1 LIKYLLLNQKT
12 NTTMS
17 KTKNIF
23 TKVTLRVKAISGNRE
38 SLYLD
43 FYPAIIDN
51 DGKETRRQFL
61 GLYLYYT
68 VNPDKLTGKKL
79 EKYLE
84 YENIKPANYETLKQM
99 ELDKNEHTNMVALA
113 VRDTRYKEIISRGV
127 LSDLER
133 RAEIQIKKQEAEQV
147 EKDALKD
154 QEQMILNENF
164 LKYFQLLARKR
175 SGTNHDNWHSAV
187 KYFEIYCK
195 GKCTM
200 RNITE
205 RFCNDFKSFL
215 LKVPSLK
222 SDKVT
227 LSNNSAVS
235 NFNKFKATLKQAYKD
250 GYLSHDINSR
260 IDGIKLVETNSVFLT
275 MEEVNKLVNTP
286 CDIEV
291 LKRAS
296 LFTVL
301 TSIRHTDVK
310 NLVWENVYFET
321 DEGYSLNFIEKK
333 TGMVHDNLP
342 ISAQAFSLM
351 GDRGEPNEKIFKG
364 LVYSSSTSIDLA
376 KWAKD
381 AGIKKII
388 TYHKFRHTYAVLQLL
403 SGTDIYT
410 VSKMMGHSNV
420 TVTSKVY
427 AKIVDATKRKASEAF
442 TIDM

>member
-1 LIKYLLLNQKT
+1 
-12 NTTMS
+12 MS
-17 KTKNIF
+17 KTKNIY
-23 TKVTLRVKAISGNRE
+23 TKVTLRQKPISGNRE

-43 FYPAIIDN
+43 FYPSIIDEKGN
-51 DGKETRRQFL
+51 ETRRQFL
-61 GLYLYYT
+61 GLYLYHT

-84 YENIKPANYETLKQM
+84 RIDIDLVTYETMARM
-99 ELDKNEHTNMVALA
+99 ELDKNKHTYLVAEMA
-113 VRDTRYKEIISRGV
+113 RDTRYKEIISRGV
-127 LSDLER
+127 LSDLEK
-133 RAEIQIKKQEAEQV
+133 RAEVQIKKQEIEQV

-175 SGTNHDNWHSAV
+175 SGTNHDNWQSAV

-205 RFCNDFKSFL
+205 IFCNDFKSFL
-215 LKVPSLK
+215 LKVPSRK
-222 SDKVT
+222 SEKVT

-235 NFNKFKATLKQAYKD
+235 YFNKFKATLKQAYKD
-250 GYLSHDINSR
+250 GFLIHDINNR
-260 IDGIKLVETNSVFLT
+260 IDGIKLIETSSVFLT
-275 MEEVNKLVNTP
+275 MEEVNKLVHTP

-296 LFTVL
+296 LFTIL
-301 TSIRHTDVK
+301 TSLRHVDVK
-310 NLVWENVYFET
+310 NLTWANVYFET

-333 TGMVHDNLP
+333 TGRVHDNLP

-351 GDRGEPNEKIFKG
+351 GDRGEPNDKIFKG

-381 AGIKKII
+381 AGINKAI

-403 SGTDIYT
+403 SGTEIYT
-410 VSKMMGHSNV
+410 VSKMMGHSSV
-420 TVTSKVY
+420 TVTARFY
-427 AKIVDATKRKASEAF
+427 ANIVDETKRKASNAF

>member
-1 LIKYLLLNQKT
+1 
-12 NTTMS
+12 MS
-17 KTKNIF
+17 KTKNIY
-23 TKVTLRVKAISGNRE
+23 TKVTLRHKPISGNRE

-51 DGKETRRQFL
+51 DGNETRRQFL
-61 GLYLYYT
+61 GLYLFHT

-84 YENIKPANYETLKQM
+84 RMDIDLVTYETMARM
-99 ELDKNEHTNMVALA
+99 ELDKNKHTYLVAEMA
-113 VRDTRYKEIISRGV
+113 RDTRYKEIISRGV
-127 LSDLER
+127 LSDLEK
-133 RAEIQIKKQEAEQV
+133 RAEIQIKKQELEQV

-175 SGTNHDNWHSAV
+175 SGTNSDNWHSAV

-205 RFCNDFKSFL
+205 KFCNDFKGFL
-215 LKVPSLK
+215 IKVPSIK
-222 SDKVT
+222 SEKVT

-235 NFNKFKATLKQAYKD
+235 YFSKFKATLKQAYKD
-250 GYLSHDINSR
+250 GYLIHDINSR
-260 IDGIKLVETNSVFLT
+260 IDGIKLVETSSIFLT
-275 MEEVNKLVNTP
+275 LEEVNKLVNTP
-286 CDIEV
+286 CENEV

-296 LFTVL
+296 LFTIL
-301 TSIRHTDVK
+301 TSLRHVDVK
-310 NLVWENVYFET
+310 NLVWGNVFL
-321 DEGYSLNFIEKK
+321 DNDKGYYMNYRQQK
-333 TGMVHDNLP
+333 TKHVEDNTP

-351 GDRGEPNEKIFKG
+351 GDRGEPNDKIFKG

-381 AGIKKII
+381 AGINKTI

-410 VSKMMGHSNV
+410 VSKMMGHSSV
-420 TVTSKVY
+420 TVTSKIY
-427 AKIVDATKRKASEAF
+427 AKIVDETKRKASNAF
-442 TIDM
+442 TINL